1 MGMKDKRTILKLGKY
16 SNAITIPSK
25 MKTGDTATLAGNRL
39 IIMDPR
45 GEIHEDDLL
54 EFLEEFIEPNFW
66 PWVAKKKEAQSELS
80 GSRE

>member
-25 MKTGDTATLAGNRL
+25 MKVGDSATLAGNRL

-54 EFLEEFIEPNFW
+54 QFLEKFVEPNFW
-66 PWVAKKKEAQSELS
+66 PWIEKKEETSANEAKADP
-80 GSRE
+80 